1 MVLTSSGIFSGP
13 YKINGV
19 RNRVSQTIFEH
30 EIRQQPD
37 VFQRVLD
44 REAGAIN
51 RVAQAILGHEPKYVM
66 IAARGS
72 SDNAARYGK
81 YLLGSQNGLPVGLAT
96 PSLFTQYKKPPSLKD
111 GFVIGIS
118 QSGQSADVRS
128 VLEEARLQG
137 VPSLAITND
146 PMSPL
151 ADTAEYVIQLHAG
164 KERST
169 AACKTYT
176 ASLLVLMMLSA
187 SLNPDSME
195 SEVLHSIP
203 GLAANVISQGK
214 ETIQCGLGGPDF
226 DSCIVIG
233 RGFNYATAYEIALK
247 LKELAYVLAEPYSSA
262 DFQHGPVALI
272 EDGFPILAV
281 ITKGAVQ
288 AEVMGLVQQLQVRG
302 ARIIGIL
309 DQDTNLR
316 GVDLCLPC
324 IPTTP
329 EWASPLL
336 TAIPGQLFAL
346 GLTLAKGLDPDDPRG
361 LTKVTI
367 TH

>member
-1 MVLTSSGIFSGP
+1 M
-13 YKINGV
+13 N
-19 RNRVSQTIFEH
+19 QTIFEQ

-37 VFQRVLD
+37 VFQNVLD
-44 REAGAIN
+44 REAENIN
-51 RVAQAILGHEPKYVM
+51 RVAQMMLSHKPKYVM

-81 YLLGSQNGLPVGLAT
+81 YLLGSHNGLPVGLAT

-128 VLEEARLQG
+128 VLEEARQQG
-137 VPSLAITND
+137 IPSLAITND
-146 PMSPL
+146 AASPL

-164 KERST
+164 EERST

-176 ASLLVLMMLSA
+176 ASLQVLMMLSA
-187 SLNPDSME
+187 YLKPDSTEEQLLNSMP
-195 SEVLHSIP
+195 V
-203 GLAANVISQGK
+203 LAAEVIEK
-214 ETIQCGLGGPDF
+214 ADEAIRCGLEGPDF
-226 DSCIVIG
+226 GSCIVIG

-262 DFQHGPVALI
+262 DFQHGPVALV

-288 AEVMGLVQQLQVRG
+288 AEVVHLVQQLRKRG
-302 ARIIGIL
+302 ARVIGIL
-309 DQDTNLR
+309 DQDTDLESIH
-316 GVDLCLPC
+316 LCLPC

-336 TAIPGQLFAL
+336 TTIPGQLFAL